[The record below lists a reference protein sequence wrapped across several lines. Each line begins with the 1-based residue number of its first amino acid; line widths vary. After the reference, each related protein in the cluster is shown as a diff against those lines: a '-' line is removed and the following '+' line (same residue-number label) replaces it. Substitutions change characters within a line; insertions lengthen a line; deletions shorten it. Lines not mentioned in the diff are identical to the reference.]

1 MKRKGPLLLL
11 VLVSMVGVFFSAR
24 WLVQTLITPP
34 PAQSAQ
40 ADPTHV
46 RIGETFL
53 DHLDTGRYDEALAM
67 TAPAV
72 REALANGKLQEVWE
86 TLPKRLGARK
96 SRSALRG
103 EMVAETP
110 VVTST
115 LAFNMMAL
123 DARIVIQADGQ
134 ISGFRLVPAAAAV
147 ASEPAPLGD
156 NATFVES
163 EFAVGEGERTL
174 PGTLTLP
181 RGEGP
186 FPVIVLVH
194 GSGPHD
200 RDETIGPNKPFRD
213 LAHGLAEHGI
223 AVLRYEKRTKAR
235 PGDFVSGDFTVDEEV
250 TDDAVAAVAQLRG
263 DARIDPSRV
272 FVAGHSLGAMMGP
285 RIARHAPELAGLIL
299 LAPPARPL
307 QDIVV
312 EQVNYLAARDGQ
324 VSDEERAGIEDI
336 TAKAA
341 AVATLDAT
349 APAAG
354 NLLGLPARYWMD
366 LRDYD
371 PVAVAQTVPQPIL
384 LVQGGRDYQVTRE
397 GDFVRWEAAFDD
409 APRVQF
415 ALYPALNHLLI
426 AGEGA
431 PDPEE
436 YAVEGRVDA
445 KVIED
450 IATFV
455 GAAR

>member
-1 MKRKGPLLLL
+1 MKRKAPLLLL
-11 VLVSMVGVFFSAR
+11 IVALLAGAFFSAR
-24 WLVQTLITPP
+24 WLIQTLIVPP

-40 ADPTHV
+40 ADPAHV

-53 DHLDTGRYDEALAM
+53 DHLDAGRYDEALAM
-67 TAPAV
+67 TTPKV
-72 REALANGKLQEVWE
+72 QEALANGKLQEVWE
-86 TLPKRLGARK
+86 ALPKQLGARK

-103 EMVAETP
+103 EIVADTP

-115 LAFNMMAL
+115 LAFGMLAL
-123 DARIVIQADGQ
+123 DARIVVEPDGQ
-134 ISGFRLVPAAAAV
+134 ISGFRVVPAASAA
-147 ASEPAPLGD
+147 AEPAPLE
-156 NATFVES
+156 NNTRFVES
-163 EFAVGEGERTL
+163 DFAVGLSARVL
-174 PGTLTLP
+174 PGTLSLP

-186 FPVIVLVH
+186 FPAIVLVH

-213 LAHGLAEHGI
+213 LAHGLAERGI

-235 PGDFVSGDFTVDEEV
+235 PEDFASGDFTVDEEV
-250 TDDAVAAVAQLRG
+250 TEDAVAAVAQLRA
-263 DARIDPSRV
+263 DARIDASRV
-272 FVAGHSLGAMMGP
+272 FVAGHSLGALMTP
-285 RIARHAPELAGLIL
+285 RIAQRAPELAGLIL
-299 LAPPARPL
+299 LAAPARPL

-324 VSDEERAGIEDI
+324 ISEEERAGIEEM

-366 LRDYD
+366 LRDYN
-371 PVAVAQTVPQPIL
+371 PVAVAQTVPQPMLI
-384 LVQGGRDYQVTRE
+384 VQGGRDYQVTRE

-409 APRVQF
+409 DPRVQF

-426 AGEGA
+426 AGEGT
-431 PDPEE
+431 PNPEE
-436 YAVEGRVDA
+436 YAVQGQVDA

-450 IATFV
+450 IAAFA